1 MTTLQ
6 EIFVDING
14 ANRYVT
20 VSAKAEDDAGRIVL
34 INLLDNGALYALPAD
49 AEARAVMI
57 RPNGTKALI
66 TAQVIDG
73 KVQLTMKK
81 SSMLILGTSQ
91 VEILLS
97 TTDGKVITTAQ
108 FAIKVHGAQSTAGM
122 EQSDDWSALRDA
134 LSKLSQVPAAEDVAT
149 LKAAVA
155 LVNGRL
161 HKQAQ
166 TTHIQA
172 VLAAK
177 FTPTAEGTYEAPVY
191 LSLTSAARQYGTVL
205 TLADGGVKIGKGV
218 SKVRVTG
225 QAYMYE
231 STALTQCEMD
241 LYIVKADG
249 TATRIE
255 RCICTRS
262 GKYETYITGPIVTA
276 VSEGDI
282 IKLAYIGKA
291 DTSFINY
298 NDSTMLNVTVE
309 EWDLSTA
316 AGADLSADDVLLN
329 KWHTGTAIDGA
340 AGSETTYPAS
350 GISSAFIGDLYLNLS
365 TGTVYQCTTTGT
377 ADKATWKYMAV
388 LSNVGDGTVQAKHLA
403 EGAALGNI
411 GLNSITS
418 AKIAERAITSAKIA
432 YSGVEQDNIK
442 DGAVTTQKIGSK
454 ALKAWHFSDGI
465 IGKGLLTDA
474 LAKEITD
481 ATTGLAEVKEELA
494 GAGETWEPVF
504 SKTFDADTTASQ
516 QWNLTK
522 PCRKIRLRMAV
533 AGSAANSAAGDQTV
547 YINSYTSK
555 CFLPNAF
562 RFETATTKGSFAVAE
577 AEITEDM
584 VRVQTNKSNIASN
597 FNAANLMA
605 GGTIWAASGITFN
618 IFKDAEGHGA
628 IKALSFPTN
637 GKTIGAGTQVE
648 VLGVAK

>member
-6 EIFVDING
+6 EIFIDING

-20 VSAKAEDDAGRIVL
+20 VSAKAEDDAGRIIL

-49 AEARAVMI
+49 AKARAVMI

-73 KVQLTMKK
+73 KVQLTMK

-97 TTDGKVITTAQ
+97 ATDGKVITTAK
-108 FAIKVHGAQSTAGM
+108 FAIKVHGTQSTAGM
-122 EQSDDWSALRDA
+122 EQSDDWAALRDA

-161 HKQAQ
+161 QKQAQ

-191 LSLTSAARQYGTVL
+191 LSLTSTARQYGTAL
-205 TLADGGVKIGKGV
+205 TLSSGGVKIGKGV
-218 SKVRVTG
+218 SKVRITG

-282 IKLAYIGKA
+282 IKLAYIGKP

-298 NDSTMLNVTVE
+298 NDATMLNVTVE
-309 EWDLSTA
+309 EWGLSTA

-329 KWHTGTAIDGA
+329 KWYTGTAIDGA
-340 AGSETTYPAS
+340 AGSESTYPAS

-365 TGTVYQCTTTGT
+365 TGTVYQCTATGT
-377 ADKATWKYMAV
+377 ADKATWKYMTV

-418 AKIAERAITSAKIA
+418 AKIADRAITSAKIG

-442 DGAVTTQKIGSK
+442 DGAVTTPKIGSK
-454 ALKAWHFSDGI
+454 ALKAWHFSDSI

-504 SKTFDADTTASQ
+504 SKTFDTDTTASQ
-516 QWNLTK
+516 RWDLAK

-562 RFETATTKGSFAVAE
+562 RFETATTKGAFAVAE
-577 AEITEDM
+577 VDITEDM

-597 FNAANLMA
+597 FNAANSMT
-605 GGTIWAASGITFN
+605 GSSIWLASGITFN

-637 GKTIGAGTQVE
+637 GKTIGAGTRIE
-648 VLGVAK
+648 ILGVAK

>member
-6 EIFVDING
+6 EIFIDING

-34 INLLDNGALYALPAD
+34 INILDNGALYALPAS

-73 KVQLTMKK
+73 KVQLTMK

-97 TTDGKVITTAQ
+97 TTDGKVITTAK
-108 FAIKVHGAQSTAGM
+108 FAIKVHGTQSTAGM

-161 HKQAQ
+161 QKQVQ

-191 LSLTSAARQYGTVL
+191 LSLTSAARQYGTAL

-241 LYIVKADG
+241 LYIVKTDG

-377 ADKATWKYMAV
+377 AEKATWKYMTV

-418 AKIAERAITSAKIA
+418 AKIADRAITSAKIGYGA
-432 YSGVEQDNIK
+432 VEQDNIK
-442 DGAVTTQKIGSK
+442 DGAVTTPKIGSK
-454 ALKAWHFSDGI
+454 ALKAWHFSDSI

-504 SKTFDADTTASQ
+504 SKTFDADTTDNQRWDLA
-516 QWNLTK
+516 K

-533 AGSAANSAAGDQTV
+533 AGSASNSAAGDTTV
-547 YINSYTSK
+547 YLNSYTSK
-555 CFLPNAF
+555 CFLPNVF
-562 RFETATTKGSFAVAE
+562 RYETDAAKGSLAVAE
-577 AEITEDM
+577 VEITGDM

-597 FNAANLMA
+597 FNAASSMT
-605 GGTIWAASGITFN
+605 GGSIWNASGITFN
-618 IFKDAEGHGA
+618 IFRDVEKHGA

-637 GKTIGAGTQVE
+637 GKTIGAGTIIE
-648 VLGVAK
+648 ILGVAK

>member
-6 EIFVDING
+6 EIFIDING

-20 VSAKAEDDAGRIVL
+20 VSAKAEDDAGRVVL

-73 KVQLTMKK
+73 KVQLTMK

-97 TTDGKVITTAQ
+97 TTDGKVITTAK
-108 FAIKVHGAQSTAGM
+108 FDVKVHGAQSTAGM

-191 LSLTSAARQYGTVL
+191 LSLTSAARQYGTAL
-205 TLADGGVKIGKGV
+205 TLSSGGVKIGKGI
-218 SKVRVTG
+218 SKVRITG

-231 STALTQCEMD
+231 STNLTSCEMD

-249 TATRIE
+249 TAKRIE
-255 RCICTRS
+255 RCIRTRS
-262 GKYETYITGPIVTA
+262 SKYETYITGPIVTA

-282 IKLAYIGKA
+282 IKLAYIGKP

-298 NDSTMLNVTVE
+298 NDGTMLNVTVE

-377 ADKATWKYMAV
+377 AEKATWKYMTV

-418 AKIAERAITSAKIA
+418 AKIADRAITSAKIGYGA
-432 YSGVEQDNIK
+432 VEQDNIK
-442 DGAVTTQKIGSK
+442 EGAVTTLKIGSK
-454 ALKAWHFSDGI
+454 ALKAWHFSDSI

-474 LAKEITD
+474 LAKEITA

-504 SKTFDADTTASQ
+504 SKAFDADTAANQ
-516 QWNLTK
+516 RWDLAK
-522 PCRKIRLRMAV
+522 PCKKIRLRMAV
-533 AGSAANSAAGDQTV
+533 AGSVANSAAGDQTV
-547 YINSYTSK
+547 YMNSYTSK

-562 RFETATTKGSFAVAE
+562 RYETATTKGAFVVAE
-577 AEITEDM
+577 IEIAEDM
-584 VRVQTNKSNIASN
+584 VRVLVNKGNISSG
-597 FNAANLMA
+597 FNAANLMT
-605 GGTIWAASGITFN
+605 GGAIWAASGVTFN
-618 IFKDAEGHGA
+618 IFKDVEGHGA

-637 GKTIGAGTQVE
+637 GKTIGAGTQIE
-648 VLGVAK
+648 ILGVAK

>member
-6 EIFVDING
+6 EIFIDING

-20 VSAKAEDDAGRIVL
+20 VSAKAEDDAGRIIL

-73 KVQLTMKK
+73 KVQLTMK

-97 TTDGKVITTAQ
+97 ATDGKVITTAK
-108 FAIKVHGAQSTAGM
+108 FAIKVHGTQSTAGM
-122 EQSDDWSALRDA
+122 EQSDDWAALRDA

-161 HKQAQ
+161 QKQAQ

-191 LSLTSAARQYGTVL
+191 LSLTSTARQYGTAL
-205 TLADGGVKIGKGV
+205 TLSSGGVKIGKGV
-218 SKVRVTG
+218 SKVRITG

-282 IKLAYIGKA
+282 IKLAYIGKP

-298 NDSTMLNVTVE
+298 NDATMLNVTVE

-329 KWHTGTAIDGA
+329 KWYTGTAIDGA
-340 AGSETTYPAS
+340 AGSESTYPAS

-365 TGTVYQCTTTGT
+365 TGTVYQCTATGT
-377 ADKATWKYMAV
+377 ADKATWKYMTV

-418 AKIAERAITSAKIA
+418 AKIADRAITSAKIG

-442 DGAVTTQKIGSK
+442 DGAVTTPKIGSK
-454 ALKAWHFSDGI
+454 ALKAWHFSDSI

-504 SKTFDADTTASQ
+504 SKTFDTATTASQ
-516 QWNLTK
+516 RWDLAK

-562 RFETATTKGSFAVAE
+562 RFETATTKGAFAVAE
-577 AEITEDM
+577 VDITEDM

-597 FNAANLMA
+597 FNAANSMT
-605 GGTIWAASGITFN
+605 GGSIWLASGITFN

-628 IKALSFPTN
+628 IKALAFPTN
-637 GKTIGAGTQVE
+637 GKTIGAGTRIE
-648 VLGVAK
+648 ILGVAK

>member
-73 KVQLTMKK
+73 KVQLTMN

-97 TTDGKVITTAQ
+97 TTDGKVITTAK
-108 FAIKVHGAQSTAGM
+108 FAIKVHGTQSTAGM

-134 LSKLSQVPAAEDVAT
+134 LSKLSQVPVAEDVAT

-191 LSLTSAARQYGTVL
+191 LSLTSAARQYGTAL

-218 SKVRVTG
+218 SKVRITG

-249 TATRIE
+249 TATRVE

-282 IKLAYIGKA
+282 VKLAYIGKQ

-298 NDSTMLNVTVE
+298 NDATMLNVTVE

-340 AGSETTYPAS
+340 VGSESTYPAS

-377 ADKATWKYMAV
+377 AEKATWKYMTV
-388 LSNVGDGTVQAKHLA
+388 LSNVGYGTVQAKHLA

-418 AKIAERAITSAKIA
+418 AKIADRAITSEKIA

-442 DGAVTTQKIGSK
+442 DGAVTTPKIGSK
-454 ALKAWHFSDGI
+454 ALKAWHFSDSI

-494 GAGETWEPVF
+494 SAGETWEPVF
-504 SKTFDADTTASQ
+504 SKTFEADTTANQ
-516 QWNLTK
+516 QWSLTK

-533 AGSAANSAAGDQTV
+533 AGSAANSAAGDITV

-577 AEITEDM
+577 VEITEDM
-584 VRVQTNKSNIASN
+584 VRVQTNKSNIASK
-597 FNAANLMA
+597 FNAANSMT
-605 GGTIWAASGITFN
+605 GGSIWLASGITFN

>member
-6 EIFVDING
+6 EIFIDING

-20 VSAKAEDDAGRIVL
+20 VSAKAEDDAGRIIL

-73 KVQLTMKK
+73 KVQLTMK

-97 TTDGKVITTAQ
+97 TTDGKVITTAK
-108 FAIKVHGAQSTAGM
+108 FAIKVHGTQSTAGM
-122 EQSDDWSALRDA
+122 EQSDDWAALRDA

-161 HKQAQ
+161 QKQAQ

-191 LSLTSAARQYGTVL
+191 LSLTSAARQYGTAL
-205 TLADGGVKIGKGV
+205 TLADGGVKIGKCV
-218 SKVRVTG
+218 SKVRITG

-249 TATRIE
+249 TATRVE

-282 IKLAYIGKA
+282 IKLAYIGKP

-298 NDSTMLNVTVE
+298 NDATMLNVTVE

-418 AKIAERAITSAKIA
+418 AKVADRAITSAKIGYGA
-432 YSGVEQDNIK
+432 VEQDNIK
-442 DGAVTTQKIGSK
+442 DGAVTTLKIGSK
-454 ALKAWHFSDGI
+454 ALKAWHFSDSI

-474 LAKEITD
+474 LAKEITA
-481 ATTGLAEVKEELA
+481 ATKGLAEVKEELA

-504 SKTFDADTTASQ
+504 SKAFDADTTANQ
-516 QWNLTK
+516 RWDLAK
-522 PCRKIRLRMAV
+522 PCKKIRMRMAV
-533 AGSAANSAAGDQTV
+533 AGSVANSAAGDQTV

-562 RFETATTKGSFAVAE
+562 RYETATTKGAFVVAE
-577 AEITEDM
+577 IEIAEDM
-584 VRVQTNKSNIASN
+584 VRVLVNKGNISSG
-597 FNAANLMA
+597 FNAANLMT
-605 GGTIWAASGITFN
+605 GGAIWAASGVTFN
-618 IFKDAEGHGA
+618 IFKDVEGHGA

>member
-34 INLLDNGALYALPAD
+34 INLLDNGALYALPGG

-73 KVQLTMKK
+73 KVQLTMK

-97 TTDGKVITTAQ
+97 TTDGKVITTAK
-108 FAIKVHGAQSTAGM
+108 FAIKVHGTQSTAGM

-177 FTPTAEGTYEAPVY
+177 FKPTAEGTYEAPVY
-191 LSLTSAARQYGTVL
+191 LNLTSAARQYGTAL
-205 TLADGGVKIGKGV
+205 ALADGGVKIGKGV
-218 SKVRVTG
+218 NKVRITG

-249 TATRIE
+249 TATRVE

-282 IKLAYIGKA
+282 IKLAYIGKP

-340 AGSETTYPAS
+340 AGSESTYPAS

-365 TGTVYQCTTTGT
+365 TGTVYQCTATGT
-377 ADKATWKYMAV
+377 ADKATWKYMTV

-418 AKIAERAITSAKIA
+418 AKIADRAITSAKIGYGA
-432 YSGVEQDNIK
+432 VEQDNIK
-442 DGAVTTQKIGSK
+442 EGAVTTLKIGSK
-454 ALKAWHFSDGI
+454 ALKAWHFSDSI

-474 LAKEITD
+474 LAKEITA

-504 SKTFDADTTASQ
+504 SKAFDADTTANQ
-516 QWNLTK
+516 RWDLAK
-522 PCRKIRLRMAV
+522 PCKKIRLRMAV
-533 AGSAANSAAGDQTV
+533 AGSVANSAAGDQTV
-547 YINSYTSK
+547 YMNSYTSK

-562 RFETATTKGSFAVAE
+562 RYETATTKGAFVVAE
-577 AEITEDM
+577 IEIAEDM
-584 VRVQTNKSNIASN
+584 VRVLVNKGNISSG
-597 FNAANLMA
+597 FNAANLMT
-605 GGTIWAASGITFN
+605 GGAIWAASGITFN
-618 IFKDAEGHGA
+618 IFKDTEGHGA

-637 GKTIGAGTQVE
+637 GKTIGAGTQIE
-648 VLGVAK
+648 ILGVAK

>member
-6 EIFVDING
+6 EIFIDING

-20 VSAKAEDDAGRIVL
+20 VSAKAEDDAGRVVL

-73 KVQLTMKK
+73 KVQLTMK

-97 TTDGKVITTAQ
+97 TADGKVITTAK
-108 FAIKVHGAQSTAGM
+108 FAVKVHGTQSTAGM

-134 LSKLSQVPAAEDVAT
+134 LSKLSKVPAAEDVAT

-161 HKQAQ
+161 QKQAQ

-191 LSLTSAARQYGTVL
+191 LNLTSAARQYGTAL

-276 VSEGDI
+276 VSDGDI
-282 IKLAYIGKA
+282 IKLAYIGKP

-377 ADKATWKYMAV
+377 AEKATWKYMAV

-418 AKIAERAITSAKIA
+418 AKIEDRAITSDKIA

-442 DGAVTTQKIGSK
+442 DGAVTTTKIGSK

-494 GAGETWEPVF
+494 GAGETWESVF
-504 SKTFDADTTASQ
+504 SKTFDTDTTASQ
-516 QWNLTK
+516 RWDLAK

-533 AGSAANSAAGDQTV
+533 AGSATNSAAGDQTV

-577 AEITEDM
+577 VDITEDM
-584 VRVQTNKSNIASN
+584 VRVQANKSNIASN
-597 FNAANLMA
+597 FNVANLMA

-637 GKTIGAGTQVE
+637 GKTIGAGTIIE
-648 VLGVAK
+648 ILGVAK

>member
-6 EIFVDING
+6 EIFIDING

-20 VSAKAEDDAGRIVL
+20 VSAKTEDDAGRVVL
-34 INLLDNGALYALPAD
+34 INLLDNGELYALPAD

-73 KVQLTMKK
+73 KVQLTMK

-97 TTDGKVITTAQ
+97 TTDGKVITTAK
-108 FAIKVHGAQSTAGM
+108 FDVKVHGAQSTAGM

-161 HKQAQ
+161 QKQAQ

-191 LSLTSAARQYGTVL
+191 LNLTSAARQYGTAL

-218 SKVRVTG
+218 SKVRITG

-282 IKLAYIGKA
+282 IKLAYIGKP

-340 AGSETTYPAS
+340 AGSESTYPAS

-388 LSNVGDGTVQAKHLA
+388 LSNVSDGTVQAKHLA

-418 AKIAERAITSAKIA
+418 AKIADGAITSAKIGYGA
-432 YSGVEQDNIK
+432 VEHDNIK
-442 DGAVTTQKIGSK
+442 DGAVTTPKIGSK
-454 ALKAWHFSDGI
+454 ALKAWHFSDSI

-504 SKTFDADTTASQ
+504 SKTFDTDTTASQ
-516 QWNLTK
+516 RWDLAK

-577 AEITEDM
+577 VDITEDM
-584 VRVQTNKSNIASN
+584 LRVQANKSNIASN
-597 FNAANLMA
+597 FNAANLMI

-637 GKTIGAGTQVE
+637 GKTIGAGTQIE
-648 VLGVAK
+648 ILGVAK

>member
-6 EIFVDING
+6 EIFIDING

-20 VSAKAEDDAGRIVL
+20 VSAKAEDDAGRIIL

-73 KVQLTMKK
+73 KVQLTMK

-97 TTDGKVITTAQ
+97 TTDGKVITTAK
-108 FAIKVHGAQSTAGM
+108 FAIKVHGTQSTAGM
-122 EQSDDWSALRDA
+122 EQSDDWAALRDA

-161 HKQAQ
+161 QKQAQ

-191 LSLTSAARQYGTVL
+191 LSLTSTARQYGTAL
-205 TLADGGVKIGKGV
+205 TLSSGGVKIGKGV
-218 SKVRVTG
+218 SKVRITG

-282 IKLAYIGKA
+282 IKLAYIGKP

-298 NDSTMLNVTVE
+298 NDATMLNVTVE

-329 KWHTGTAIDGA
+329 KWYTGTAIDGA
-340 AGSETTYPAS
+340 AGSESTYPAS

-377 ADKATWKYMAV
+377 AEKATWKYMAV

-418 AKIAERAITSAKIA
+418 AKIADRAIKSAKIGYGA
-432 YSGVEQDNIK
+432 VEQDNIK
-442 DGAVTTQKIGSK
+442 EGAVTTLKIGSK
-454 ALKAWHFSDGI
+454 ALKAWHFSDSI

-494 GAGETWEPVF
+494 GAGETWETVF
-504 SKTFDADTTASQ
+504 TKTFDADTTANQ
-516 QWNLTK
+516 QWNITK

-533 AGSAANSAAGDQTV
+533 AGSAATSAAGDNTV

-555 CFLPNAF
+555 CILPNAF
-562 RFETATTKGSFAVAE
+562 RFETATAKGSFVVAE
-577 AEITEDM
+577 VEIAEDM
-584 VRVQTNKSNIASN
+584 VRVLVNKGNISSN
-597 FNAANLMA
+597 FNAAKSMT

-618 IFKDAEGHGA
+618 IFKDTEGHGA

-637 GKTIGAGTQVE
+637 GKTIGAGTQIE
-648 VLGVAK
+648 ILGVAK

>member
-6 EIFVDING
+6 EIFIDING

-20 VSAKAEDDAGRIVL
+20 VSAKAEDDAGRVVL

-73 KVQLTMKK
+73 KVQLTMK
-81 SSMLILGTSQ
+81 SSMLILGTSK

-97 TTDGKVITTAQ
+97 TTDGKVITTAK
-108 FAIKVHGAQSTAGM
+108 FAIKVHGTQSTAGM

-161 HKQAQ
+161 QKQAQ

-191 LSLTSAARQYGTVL
+191 LSLTSAARQYGTAL

-218 SKVRVTG
+218 SKVRITG

-249 TATRIE
+249 TATRVE

-282 IKLAYIGKA
+282 IKLAYIGKQ

-298 NDSTMLNVTVE
+298 NDATMLNVTVE

-340 AGSETTYPAS
+340 AGSESTYPAS

-418 AKIAERAITSAKIA
+418 AKIADRTITSEKIT

-442 DGAVTTQKIGSK
+442 DGAVTTPKIGSK
-454 ALKAWHFSDGI
+454 TLKAWHFSDSI

-494 GAGETWEPVF
+494 DAGETWEPVF
-504 SKTFDADTTASQ
+504 SKTFDADTTANQ

-533 AGSAANSAAGDQTV
+533 AGSAANSAAGDITV

-577 AEITEDM
+577 VEIAEDM
-584 VRVQTNKSNIASN
+584 VRVQTNKSNIASK
-597 FNAANLMA
+597 FNAANSMT
-605 GGTIWAASGITFN
+605 GGSIWLASGITFN

>member
-6 EIFVDING
+6 EIFIDING

-34 INLLDNGALYALPAD
+34 INILDNGALYALPAD

-73 KVQLTMKK
+73 KVQLTMK

-97 TTDGKVITTAQ
+97 TTDGKVITTAK

-191 LSLTSAARQYGTVL
+191 LNLTSAARQYGTAL

-218 SKVRVTG
+218 SKVRITG

-282 IKLAYIGKA
+282 IKLAYIGKP

-340 AGSETTYPAS
+340 VGSETTYPAS

-377 ADKATWKYMAV
+377 AEKATWKYMAV

-454 ALKAWHFSDGI
+454 ALKAWHFFDSI

-481 ATTGLAEVKEELA
+481 ATAGLAEVKEELA

-516 QWNLTK
+516 RWDLAK

-577 AEITEDM
+577 VEITEDM

-597 FNAANLMA
+597 FNAANSMT
-605 GGTIWAASGITFN
+605 GGSIWLASGITFN

>member
-6 EIFVDING
+6 EIFIDING

-20 VSAKAEDDAGRIVL
+20 VSAKAEDDAGRVVL
-34 INLLDNGALYALPAD
+34 INLLDNGALYALPAGT
-49 AEARAVMI
+49 EARAVMI

-73 KVQLTMKK
+73 KVQLTMK

-97 TTDGKVITTAQ
+97 TTDGKVITTAK
-108 FAIKVHGAQSTAGM
+108 FSIKVHGTQSTAGM

-161 HKQAQ
+161 QKQAQ

-191 LSLTSAARQYGTVL
+191 LSLTSAARQYGTAL

-218 SKVRVTG
+218 SKVRITG

-231 STALTQCEMD
+231 STALTLCEMD

-282 IKLAYIGKA
+282 IKLAYIGKP

-298 NDSTMLNVTVE
+298 NDATMLNVTVE

-350 GISSAFIGDLYLNLS
+350 GISAAFIGDLYLNLS

-377 ADKATWKYMAV
+377 AEKATWKYMAV

-418 AKIAERAITSAKIA
+418 AKIADRAITSAKIGYGA
-432 YSGVEQDNIK
+432 VEQDNIK
-442 DGAVTTQKIGSK
+442 EGAVTTLKIGSK
-454 ALKAWHFSDGI
+454 ALKAWHFSDSI

-494 GAGETWEPVF
+494 SAGETWEPVF
-504 SKTFDADTTASQ
+504 TKTFDADTTASQ

-533 AGSAANSAAGDQTV
+533 AGSAANSAAGDNTV

-555 CFLPNAF
+555 CMLPNAF
-562 RFETATTKGSFAVAE
+562 RFETATAKGSFVVAE
-577 AEITEDM
+577 VEIAEDM
-584 VRVQTNKSNIASN
+584 VRVLVNKGNISSN
-597 FNAANLMA
+597 FNAAKSMT
-605 GGTIWAASGITFN
+605 GGTIWASSGITFN
-618 IFKDAEGHGA
+618 IFKDTEGHGA
-628 IKALSFPTN
+628 IKVLSFPTN
-637 GKTIGAGTQVE
+637 GKTIGAGTQIE
-648 VLGVAK
+648 ILGVAK

>member
-6 EIFVDING
+6 EIFIDING

-20 VSAKAEDDAGRIVL
+20 VSAKAEDDAGRIIL

-49 AEARAVMI
+49 AESRAVMI

-73 KVQLTMKK
+73 KVQLTMK

-97 TTDGKVITTAQ
+97 TTDGKVITTAK
-108 FAIKVHGAQSTAGM
+108 FDVKVHGTQSTAGM

-161 HKQAQ
+161 KKQAQ

-177 FTPTAEGTYEAPVY
+177 FTPTAGGTYEAPVY
-191 LSLTSAARQYGTVL
+191 LSLTSAARQYGTAL
-205 TLADGGVKIGKGV
+205 TLADGGVKVGKGV
-218 SKVRVTG
+218 SKVRITG

-282 IKLAYIGKA
+282 IKLAYIGKP

-298 NDSTMLNVTVE
+298 NDATMLNVTVE

-365 TGTVYQCTTTGT
+365 TGTVYQCTATGT
-377 ADKATWKYMAV
+377 ADKATWKYMTV

-418 AKIAERAITSAKIA
+418 AKIADRAITGTKIA

-454 ALKAWHFSDGI
+454 ALKAWHFSDSI

-504 SKTFDADTTASQ
+504 SKTFGADTTENQ

-533 AGSAANSAAGDQTV
+533 AGSAANSAAGDNTV

-555 CFLPNAF
+555 CMLPNAF
-562 RFETATTKGSFAVAE
+562 RFETATAKGSFVVAE
-577 AEITEDM
+577 VEIAEDM
-584 VRVQTNKSNIASN
+584 VRVLVNKGNISSN
-597 FNAANLMA
+597 FNAAKSMT

-618 IFKDAEGHGA
+618 IFKDTEGHGA

>member
-1 MTTLQ
+1 MTILQ
-6 EIFVDING
+6 EIFIDING

-73 KVQLTMKK
+73 KVQLTMK

-97 TTDGKVITTAQ
+97 TADGKVITTAK
-108 FAIKVHGAQSTAGM
+108 FAVKVHGTQSTAGM

-161 HKQAQ
+161 QKQAQ

-191 LSLTSAARQYGTVL
+191 LSLTSAARQYGTAL

-218 SKVRVTG
+218 RKVRVTG

-231 STALTQCEMD
+231 SSALTQCEVN
-241 LYIVKADG
+241 LFIVKADG

-276 VSEGDI
+276 VNEGDI
-282 IKLAYIGKA
+282 IKLAYIGKP

-418 AKIAERAITSAKIA
+418 AKIADGAITSAKIA
-432 YSGVEQDNIK
+432 YGGVEQDKIK
-442 DGAVTTQKIGSK
+442 DGAVTTSKISSK
-454 ALKAWHFSDGI
+454 ALKAWHFSDSI

-481 ATTGLAEVKEELA
+481 ATTGIAEVKAKLA
-494 GAGETWEPVF
+494 GTGETWETVF
-504 SKTFDADTTASQ
+504 TKTFDEDTTANQ
-516 QWNLTK
+516 QWTLTK

-547 YINSYTSK
+547 YLNSYTSK

-562 RFETATTKGSFAVAE
+562 RFETATTKGAFVVAE
-577 AEITEDM
+577 IEITEDM
-584 VRVQTNKSNIASN
+584 VRVLVNKGNISSN
-597 FNAANLMA
+597 FNAANSMT

-618 IFKDAEGHGA
+618 IFKDTEGHGA

>member
-6 EIFVDING
+6 EIFIDING

-20 VSAKAEDDAGRIVL
+20 VSAKAEDDAGRIIL

-73 KVQLTMKK
+73 KVQLTMK

-97 TTDGKVITTAQ
+97 ATDGKVITTAK
-108 FAIKVHGAQSTAGM
+108 FAIKVHGTQSTAGM
-122 EQSDDWSALRDA
+122 EQSDDWAALRDA

-155 LVNGRL
+155 LINGRL
-161 HKQAQ
+161 QKQAQ

-191 LSLTSAARQYGTVL
+191 LSLTSTARQYGTAL
-205 TLADGGVKIGKGV
+205 TLSSGGVKIGKGV
-218 SKVRVTG
+218 SKVRITG

-282 IKLAYIGKA
+282 IKLAYIGKP

-298 NDSTMLNVTVE
+298 NDATMLNVTVE

-329 KWHTGTAIDGA
+329 KWYTGTAIDGA
-340 AGSETTYPAS
+340 AGSESTYPAS

-365 TGTVYQCTTTGT
+365 TGTVYQCTATGT
-377 ADKATWKYMAV
+377 ADKATWKYMTV

-418 AKIAERAITSAKIA
+418 AKIADRAITSAKIG

-442 DGAVTTQKIGSK
+442 DGAVTTPKIGSK
-454 ALKAWHFSDGI
+454 ALKAWHFSDSI

-494 GAGETWEPVF
+494 GAGETWETVF
-504 SKTFDADTTASQ
+504 TKTFDADTTASQ
-516 QWNLTK
+516 RWDLAK

-533 AGSAANSAAGDQTV
+533 AGSASNSAAGDTTV
-547 YINSYTSK
+547 YLNSYTSK

-577 AEITEDM
+577 VDITEDM
-584 VRVQTNKSNIASN
+584 VRVQVNKSNIASN

-637 GKTIGAGTQVE
+637 GKTIGAGTIIE
-648 VLGVAK
+648 ILGVAK

>member
-6 EIFVDING
+6 EIFMDING

-20 VSAKAEDDAGRIVL
+20 VSAKAEDDAGRVVL

-73 KVQLTMKK
+73 KVQLTMK
-81 SSMLILGTSQ
+81 SSMLILGTSK

-97 TTDGKVITTAQ
+97 TTDGKVITTAK
-108 FAIKVHGAQSTAGM
+108 FAIKVHGTQSTAGM

-161 HKQAQ
+161 QKQAQ

-191 LSLTSAARQYGTVL
+191 LSLTSAARQYGTAL

-218 SKVRVTG
+218 SKVRITG

-241 LYIVKADG
+241 LYIVKAAG
-249 TATRIE
+249 TATRVE

-282 IKLAYIGKA
+282 IKLAYIGKQ

-298 NDSTMLNVTVE
+298 NDATMLNVTVE

-340 AGSETTYPAS
+340 AGSESTYPAS

-418 AKIAERAITSAKIA
+418 AKIADRAITSEKIT

-442 DGAVTTQKIGSK
+442 DGAVTTPKIGSK
-454 ALKAWHFSDGI
+454 ALKAWHFSDSI

-504 SKTFDADTTASQ
+504 SKTFDADTTANQ

-533 AGSAANSAAGDQTV
+533 AGSAANSAAGDITV

-577 AEITEDM
+577 VEIAEDM
-584 VRVQTNKSNIASN
+584 VRVQTNKSNIASK
-597 FNAANLMA
+597 FNAANSMT
-605 GGTIWAASGITFN
+605 GGSIWLASGITFN

>member
-6 EIFVDING
+6 EIFIDING

-20 VSAKAEDDAGRIVL
+20 VSAKAEDDAGRVVL

-66 TAQVIDG
+66 TAQMIDG
-73 KVQLTMKK
+73 KVQLTMK
-81 SSMLILGTSQ
+81 SSMLILGTSK

-97 TTDGKVITTAQ
+97 TTDGKVITTAK
-108 FAIKVHGAQSTAGM
+108 FAIKVHGTQSTAGM

-161 HKQAQ
+161 QKQAQ

-191 LSLTSAARQYGTVL
+191 LSLTSAARQYGTAL

-218 SKVRVTG
+218 SKVRITG

-249 TATRIE
+249 TATRVE

-282 IKLAYIGKA
+282 IKLAYIGKQ

-298 NDSTMLNVTVE
+298 NDATMLNVTVE

-340 AGSETTYPAS
+340 AGSESTYPAS

-418 AKIAERAITSAKIA
+418 AKIADRAITSKKIT

-442 DGAVTTQKIGSK
+442 DGAVTTPKIGSK
-454 ALKAWHFSDGI
+454 ALKAWHFSDSI

-504 SKTFDADTTASQ
+504 SKTFDADTTANQ

-533 AGSAANSAAGDQTV
+533 AGSAANSAAGDITV

-577 AEITEDM
+577 VEIAEDM
-584 VRVQTNKSNIASN
+584 VRVQTNKSNIASK
-597 FNAANLMA
+597 FNAANSMT
-605 GGTIWAASGITFN
+605 GGSIWLASGITFN

>member
-6 EIFVDING
+6 EIFIDING

-20 VSAKAEDDAGRIVL
+20 VSAKTEDDAGRVVL
-34 INLLDNGALYALPAD
+34 INILDNGELYALPAG

-73 KVQLTMKK
+73 KVQLTMK

-97 TTDGKVITTAQ
+97 TTDGKVITTAK
-108 FAIKVHGAQSTAGM
+108 FAIKVHGTQSTAGM

-161 HKQAQ
+161 QKQAQ

-191 LSLTSAARQYGTVL
+191 LNLTSAARQYGTAL

-218 SKVRVTG
+218 SKVRITG

-231 STALTQCEMD
+231 STALTQCEMG

-282 IKLAYIGKA
+282 VKLAYIGKP

-340 AGSETTYPAS
+340 AGSESTYPAS

-418 AKIAERAITSAKIA
+418 AKIADRAITSAKIGYGA
-432 YSGVEQDNIK
+432 VEQDNIK
-442 DGAVTTQKIGSK
+442 DGAVTTPKIGSK
-454 ALKAWHFSDGI
+454 ALKAWHFSDSI

-494 GAGETWEPVF
+494 GAGEAWEPVF
-504 SKTFDADTTASQ
+504 SKTFDTDTTASQ
-516 QWNLTK
+516 RWDLAK

-533 AGSAANSAAGDQTV
+533 AGSVANSAAGDQTV

-577 AEITEDM
+577 VDITEDM
-584 VRVQTNKSNIASN
+584 VRVQTNKSNIASK
-597 FNAANLMA
+597 FNAANSMD
-605 GGTIWAASGITFN
+605 GGSIWLASGITFN

-628 IKALSFPTN
+628 IKTLSFPTN

>member
-6 EIFVDING
+6 EIFIDING

-20 VSAKAEDDAGRIVL
+20 VSAKAEDDAGRVVL

-73 KVQLTMKK
+73 KVQLTMK

-97 TTDGKVITTAQ
+97 TTDGKVITTAK
-108 FAIKVHGAQSTAGM
+108 FDVKVHGAQSTAGM

-191 LSLTSAARQYGTVL
+191 LSLTSAARQYGTAL
-205 TLADGGVKIGKGV
+205 TLSSGGVKIGKGI
-218 SKVRVTG
+218 SKVRITG

-231 STALTQCEMD
+231 STDLTSCEMD

-249 TATRIE
+249 TAKRIE
-255 RCICTRS
+255 RCIRTRS
-262 GKYETYITGPIVTA
+262 AKYETYITGPIVTA
-276 VSEGDI
+276 VSEDDI
-282 IKLAYIGKA
+282 IKLAYIGKP

-298 NDSTMLNVTVE
+298 NDGTMLNVTVE

-377 ADKATWKYMAV
+377 AEKATWKYMTV

-418 AKIAERAITSAKIA
+418 AKIADRAITSAKIGYGA
-432 YSGVEQDNIK
+432 VEQDNIK
-442 DGAVTTQKIGSK
+442 EGAVTTLKIGSK
-454 ALKAWHFSDGI
+454 ALKAWHFSDSI

-474 LAKEITD
+474 LAKEITA

-504 SKTFDADTTASQ
+504 SKAFDADTAANQ
-516 QWNLTK
+516 RWDLAK
-522 PCRKIRLRMAV
+522 PCKKIRLRMAV
-533 AGSAANSAAGDQTV
+533 AGSVANSAAGDQTV
-547 YINSYTSK
+547 YMNSYTSK

-562 RFETATTKGSFAVAE
+562 RYETATTKGAFVVAE
-577 AEITEDM
+577 IEIAEDM
-584 VRVQTNKSNIASN
+584 VRVLVNKGNISSG
-597 FNAANLMA
+597 FNAANLMT
-605 GGTIWAASGITFN
+605 GGAIWAASGVTFN
-618 IFKDAEGHGA
+618 IFKDVEGHGA

-637 GKTIGAGTQVE
+637 GKTIGAGTQIE
-648 VLGVAK
+648 ILGVAK

>member
-6 EIFVDING
+6 EIFIDING

-20 VSAKAEDDAGRIVL
+20 VSAKAEDDAGRIIL

-49 AEARAVMI
+49 AKARAVMI

-73 KVQLTMKK
+73 KVQLTMK

-97 TTDGKVITTAQ
+97 ATDGKVITTAK
-108 FAIKVHGAQSTAGM
+108 FAIKVHGTQSTAGM
-122 EQSDDWSALRDA
+122 EQSDDWAALRDA

-161 HKQAQ
+161 QKQAQ

-191 LSLTSAARQYGTVL
+191 LSLTSTARQYGTAL
-205 TLADGGVKIGKGV
+205 TLSSGGVKIGKGV
-218 SKVRVTG
+218 SKVRITG

-231 STALTQCEMD
+231 STALTQCEMG

-282 IKLAYIGKA
+282 IKLAYIGKP

-298 NDSTMLNVTVE
+298 NDATMLNVTVE

-329 KWHTGTAIDGA
+329 KWYTGTAIDGA
-340 AGSETTYPAS
+340 AGSESTYPAS

-365 TGTVYQCTTTGT
+365 TGTVYQCTATGT
-377 ADKATWKYMAV
+377 ADKATWKYMTV

-418 AKIAERAITSAKIA
+418 AKIADRAITSAKIG

-442 DGAVTTQKIGSK
+442 DGAVTTPKIGSK
-454 ALKAWHFSDGI
+454 ALKAWHFSDSI

-504 SKTFDADTTASQ
+504 SKTFDTDTTASQ
-516 QWNLTK
+516 RWDLAK

-562 RFETATTKGSFAVAE
+562 RFETATTKGAFAVAE
-577 AEITEDM
+577 VDITEDM

-597 FNAANLMA
+597 FNAANSMT
-605 GGTIWAASGITFN
+605 GSSIWLASGITFN

-637 GKTIGAGTQVE
+637 GKTIGAGTRIE
-648 VLGVAK
+648 ILGVAK

>member
-6 EIFVDING
+6 EIFIDING

-20 VSAKAEDDAGRIVL
+20 VSAKAEDDAGRVVL

-73 KVQLTMKK
+73 KVQLTMK

-97 TTDGKVITTAQ
+97 TTDGKVITTAK
-108 FAIKVHGAQSTAGM
+108 FDVKVHGTQSTAGM
-122 EQSDDWSALRDA
+122 EESDDWSALRDA

-161 HKQAQ
+161 QKQAQ

-191 LSLTSAARQYGTVL
+191 LSLTSAARQYGTAL
-205 TLADGGVKIGKGV
+205 TLADGGVKIGKGI
-218 SKVRVTG
+218 SKVRITG

-231 STALTQCEMD
+231 STALTLCEMD

-249 TATRIE
+249 TATRVE

-282 IKLAYIGKA
+282 IKLAYIGKP

-298 NDSTMLNVTVE
+298 NDATMLNVTVE

-418 AKIAERAITSAKIA
+418 AKIADRAITSAKIGYGA
-432 YSGVEQDNIK
+432 VEQDNIK
-442 DGAVTTQKIGSK
+442 EGAVTTLKIGSK
-454 ALKAWHFSDGI
+454 ALKAWHFSDSI

-474 LAKEITD
+474 LAKEITA

-494 GAGETWEPVF
+494 GAGETWETVF
-504 SKTFDADTTASQ
+504 TKTFDADTTASQ
-516 QWNLTK
+516 RWDLAK

-533 AGSAANSAAGDQTV
+533 AGSVANSAAGDQTV

-577 AEITEDM
+577 VEITEDM

-597 FNAANLMA
+597 FNAANSMT
-605 GGTIWAASGITFN
+605 GGSIWLASGITFN
-618 IFKDAEGHGA
+618 IFRDVEKHGV

-648 VLGVAK
+648 ILGVAK